1 MFKKMLPAIFRKN
14 DCIERRM
21 REFSHSFDALMD
33 DCLTYEL
40 NEEEVNQVIDIVRNS
55 KKNWEVEFEPKLVE
69 VVYQWIM
76 KDKEY
81 YVSVLEEF
89 VDDDEISM
97 EEFENLV
104 MFPELTISSKDSPG
118 GEYLTPIDML
128 HAFIMHDVHNP
139 ENTILRYNK
148 HHKYSSC
155 DIIFY
160 LRFINNVENHY
171 PKDSKGP
178 YTREMYFNDIFENKD
193 LLWGISK
200 GALEVEFETYD
211 NAYLREYFLSF

>member
-1 MFKKMLPAIFRKN
+1 MFKKMLPAVFKKTN
-14 DCIERRM
+14 CIARRM
-21 REFSHSFDALMD
+21 QEFPHAFDALTD
-33 DCLTYEL
+33 GFTEQGARQL
-40 NEEEVNQVIDIVRNS
+40 IDIVKNS
-55 KKNWEVEFEPKLVE
+55 KDNWEVEFNSELVE
-69 VVYQWIM
+69 VIYQWIM
-76 KDKEY
+76 NDKDY
-81 YVSVLEEF
+81 YVSVLEEII
-89 VDDDEISM
+89 DDDNMNI

-139 ENTILRYNK
+139 ENAILKYRK

-171 PKDSKGP
+171 PENVNGP
-178 YTREMYFNDIFENKD
+178 YTRKMYFNDIFENKD

-211 NAYLREYFLSF
+211 NKYLREYFLSF

>member
-1 MFKKMLPAIFRKN
+1 MLPIIFKKN

-40 NEEEVNQVIDIVRNS
+40 NNEESNQVIDIVRNS
-55 KKNWEVEFEPKLVE
+55 KKNWKVEFEPKLVD

-81 YVSVLEEF
+81 YVAVLEEF
-89 VDDDEISM
+89 IDNDEINI

-139 ENTILRYNK
+139 ENTILRYCT
-148 HHKYSSC
+148 HHNYSSC

-160 LRFINNVENHY
+160 LRFINNIENHY
-171 PKDSKGP
+171 PENVNGP
-178 YTREMYFNDIFENKD
+178 YTREMYFKDTFENKD
-193 LLWGISK
+193 LMWAISK

-211 NAYLREYFLSF
+211 NAYLRKYFVGF